1 MSRGTAKYLSREW
14 HVDLFHQV
22 FLVSTLLLCL
32 RKDFWTFLQRRLD
45 SSWPCTQ
52 QIIPLRAFCVFVQVR
67 GVCDNQFPVYIS
79 VLSESETAYGEKSY
93 VQKSDWLCTWSPV
106 LLVLLVFSKQLPSKM
121 MSELL
126 MRHRTICVSLM
137 LDDSVQYNL
146 RNNSRATCGSV
157 VSRLFHKYCIRA

>member
-1 MSRGTAKYLSREW
+1 MTCWSVSPSVLSQHTAVVPEER
-14 HVDLFHQV
+14 
-22 FLVSTLLLCL
+22 LLNL
-32 RKDFWTFLQRRLD
+32 LQRRLD

-67 GVCDNQFPVYIS
+67 GVWWHNQFPVYIS

-93 VQKSDWLCTWSPV
+93 VQKSDWLCPWSPV
-106 LLVLLVFSKQLPSKM
+106 LLVLLVFSKPLPSKM

-126 MRHRTICVSLM
+126 RHRTICVSLM

-157 VSRLFHKYCIRA
+157 VSRCSINTVLELNDF